1 MCDGR
6 MTSLDDPLA
15 NLALPPRM
23 VAYARSESIATVG
36 ELAKRHPS
44 ALLLEPGLGRGTVS
58 ETRLALEQAL
68 GMPWEEAA
76 QTLRGDDLED
86 ELVSVAISPEALGWN
101 GLRAVLPREVR
112 GMRIDLA
119 PLPTRLASYARARG
133 FVELDELLSAS
144 ELELREAPHLGA
156 SQVRQAVASLLRLR
170 EGASNEVRATDWRRR
185 FVAALG
191 KLPVRE
197 RMILTQRAG
206 LLGPPPSLVE
216 LGESLGLSRERV
228 RQAEHASLETVR
240 REASWAS
247 ALGEAMRGAF
257 PPFACRLADVV
268 CEGVPLVSDAEAEG
282 HVLAYVLEHVLTGE
296 GVFVFAVEGVTY
308 ASRVPEARFVS
319 RLSALRQACE
329 VIPLPAPSLGFEATL
344 AADAGLE
351 PNEAASLLELV
362 LQDFRVEGS
371 RVLAYSPKSESEVL
385 ALLRAAGKPMAL
397 SRLVQAFGRRR
408 LPAEVVWL
416 DKGLVTVPEL
426 VPGFFTWRSR
436 IGPLVAQIIAES
448 GERRQWTCAELVPV
462 LATIADLPEW
472 MNEHTLGSLL
482 REAEGILFLGKE
494 RVELADAPATARVF
508 VNETVEDVLLAAG
521 GPLDEA
527 ELLRRVREK
536 RDVSDATWNMQRS
549 RAPFVLLGSGRVGLA
564 PRDVPGGE
572 ASAKALCDALFEWL
586 ERREVGVGPY
596 ELLPQLASLGPPF
609 STWDVRLVRSLLR
622 HDPRFRQAQ
631 GGGLGLTVWGE
642 TRTKSQ
648 RETLEAL
655 LGKSGWVKLAEA
667 REAVVSATGE
677 PLPKA
682 RMALLA
688 QGLGAR
694 VLGDDIRRD
703 PALGSTVPDLPPD
716 YRDRIP
722 EKASAVFAQCL
733 LAPREASE
741 LREAVRSWYH
751 ELVRSGVQSLDLDQ
765 VRRLANRA
773 DRLLAEAG
781 AGGKDRERAIRAA
794 VEYLVCVSDGE
805 SDWVVGGLD
814 DDEAVLAAVATD

>member
-1 MCDGR
+1 
-6 MTSLDDPLA
+6 MTSLEDPLA

-23 VAYARSESIATVG
+23 VAYARSESIVTVG

-58 ETRLALEQAL
+58 ETRLAIEQAL

-86 ELVSVAISPEALGWN
+86 ELVSVAIAPAALGWN
-101 GLRAVLPREVR
+101 GLRAVLPRDVR
-112 GMRIDLA
+112 GMRIEHS

-133 FVELDELLSAS
+133 FVELDELLSVS
-144 ELELREAPHLGA
+144 ELDLRDAPHLGS
-156 SQVRQAVASLLRLR
+156 SQVRAAVAALLRLR
-170 EGASNEVRATDWRRR
+170 EGAAAEVRATDWRRR
-185 FVAALG
+185 FVGALG
-191 KLPVRE
+191 RLPVRE

-228 RQAEHASLETVR
+228 RQAEHTSLATVR
-240 REASWAS
+240 AEAGWVSP
-247 ALGEAMRGAF
+247 LGEAMRAAF
-257 PPFACRLADVV
+257 PAFACRLSDVV
-268 CEGVPLVSDAEAEG
+268 CDGVPLVTDAETDG

-296 GVFVFAVEGVTY
+296 GVFVFAVDGVTY
-308 ASRVPEARFVS
+308 AARVPETRFS
-319 RLSALRQACE
+319 ARLSALRQACE
-329 VIPLPAPSLGFEATL
+329 VIALPTPSLGFESTL
-344 AADAGLE
+344 ARAAGLAPQE
-351 PNEAASLLELV
+351 EAVLLDLV
-362 LQDFRVEGS
+362 LRDFRASGE
-371 RVLAYSPKSESEVL
+371 RVTAYAPKSESEVL
-385 ALLRAAGKPMAL
+385 ALLRAAGRPMAL
-397 SRLVQAFGRRR
+397 SRIVEVFGRRR
-408 LPAEVVWL
+408 LPSEVVWL
-416 DKGLVTVPEL
+416 DKGLVTLPEL

-448 GERRQWTCAELVPV
+448 GERRQWTCAELLPV
-462 LATIADLPEW
+462 LSTVADLPEW
-472 MNEHTLGSLL
+472 MNEYALGSLL
-482 REAEGILFLGKE
+482 REAEGILYLGRE
-494 RVELADAPATARVF
+494 RVELGDAPATARVF
-508 VNETVEDVLLAAG
+508 VNETVEDVLLAAS
-521 GPLDEA
+521 GPLEEA
-527 ELLRRVREK
+527 ELLRRVRET
-536 RDVSDATWNMQRS
+536 RDVSDAMWNMQRS
-549 RAPFVLLGSGRVGLA
+549 RAPFVLLGSGRVGLS

-572 ASAKALCDALFEWL
+572 ESAKALCDALFEWL
-586 ERREVGVGPY
+586 ERRETGVGPY
-596 ELLPQLASLGPPF
+596 ELLPHLASLGPPF

-682 RMALLA
+682 RLAMLA

-703 PALGSTVPDLPPD
+703 PQPLGLTVPDLPPD
-716 YRDRIP
+716 YRNRIP
-722 EKASAVFAQCL
+722 EKASSVFARCL
-733 LAPREASE
+733 VAPRSVDE
-741 LREAVRSWYH
+741 LREAVRGWYH
-751 ELVRSGVQSLDLDQ
+751 DLVRSGAPSLDLEQ
-765 VRRLANRA
+765 VRRLANQA
-773 DRLLAEAG
+773 DRMLVG
-781 AGGKDRERAIRAA
+781 AASGGQERERAIRAA
-794 VEYLVCVSDGE
+794 VEYLVCVTDGE

-814 DDEAVLAAVATD
+814 DDEAVLAAVATG